1 MRPSSRFRLDET
13 LIYYRL
19 GTRDGWVTPPF
30 SPGKSVFNNY
40 LNRTKLN
47 YQFTK
52 ELSLRLILDY
62 NATIANTSLLDL
74 QTSLGGSDN
83 GPFAP
88 TKQFTTDV
96 LLTYLLHPGTAVYL
110 GYNNGFSDL
119 SLRGLPPQGAPNNST
134 SRLFFVKVSYLLRY

>member
-1 MRPSSRFRLDET
+1 M
-13 LIYYRL
+13 
-19 GTRDGWVTPPF
+19 
-30 SPGKSVFNNY
+30 PGQSVFNNY
-40 LNRTKLN
+40 LNRAKLN

-62 NATIANTSLLDL
+62 NATIANSQLFDV
-74 QTSLGGSDN
+74 QRSLGGSDAVN

-110 GYNNGFSDL
+110 GYNNGFTDL
-119 SLRGLPPQGAPNNST
+119 TLNPSASPPVKPLGPPNNST
-134 SRLFFVKVSYLLRY
+134 SRLLFVKLSYLLRF